1 MCTKAF
7 PISPPLL
14 FLKCSFSSLYQVE
27 QQLVLNLP
35 CGASQESR
43 AGGGGEPEASGESW
57 TRARASG
64 CSAHP
69 SSLGGPEAGQQD
81 DLPGAATRGGS

>member
-1 MCTKAF
+1 MYTKAF
-7 PISPPLL
+7 PISPSLL
-14 FLKCSFSSLYQVE
+14 LLKCSFSSLYQVE

-57 TRARASG
+57 TRARASD
-64 CSAHP
+64 CRAPP